1 MHAKFGNKWALIAK
15 YLPGRT
21 DNAIKNHWNSTLQ
34 RRLEQS
40 KGIRRPHS
48 ALESNSHDQSQK
60 MTSHFR
66 INQHSSAFPTPASS
80 LISSHN
86 STPLSFNRKLASLPV
101 AYVPFLPNQMY
112 QSRFPGYVSYGHPV
126 FSFYGSVP
134 SSSSGSNSLPIPQ
147 SKATD
152 NMLKPINVVSEIT
165 IQEPRPHKD
174 QEDFTQL
181 ALLSLGSEIMVQ
193 QDQGRAEISAI
204 DKILSLQPK
213 ANPL

>member
-1 MHAKFGNKWALIAK
+1 
-15 YLPGRT
+15 
-21 DNAIKNHWNSTLQ
+21 
-34 RRLEQS
+34 
-40 KGIRRPHS
+40 
-48 ALESNSHDQSQK
+48 
-60 MTSHFR
+60 
-66 INQHSSAFPTPASS
+66 
-80 LISSHN
+80 
-86 STPLSFNRKLASLPV
+86 
-101 AYVPFLPNQMY
+101 MY